1 MDVIKT
7 KVMELTENQNHIL
20 VAIKFLD
27 ERLKEFTEKLT
38 DIEPT
43 GFKDILES
51 LSIIVKNSDDICVMK
66 QDKEESAL
74 TIEALEKE
82 IVKLNEE
89 KKS

>member
-7 KVMELTENQNHIL
+7 KVMELTENQNPIL

-66 QDKEESAL
+66 HTSN
-74 TIEALEKE
+74 
-82 IVKLNEE
+82 IVIVILIIDMLDITDITA
-89 KKS
+89 SS